1 MDDFETFEVDEIDES
16 VIKEIKSEIEEE
28 EKELLISVYIGF
40 AILIIGL
47 LAIMIFVLVY
57 PHSAWMSQCNHFT
70 LKIGNQTISRHIS

>member
-57 PHSAWMSQCNHFT
+57 PHSAWMSQCNHFK

>member
-57 PHSAWMSQCNHFT
+57 PHSAWMSQCNHFE